1 VGFLGFLRVF
11 FRLPMLLRATPTSRP
26 DCMPN
31 VQAAGAGAAGGPEGE
46 GSAELMQVWEGW
58 QRGERSAVVPRPPP
72 CSRGS
77 PLPRRIVYGSH
88 PSQWCE
94 LSLPTA
100 ASPSAGRQQNELPVA
115 VLVHGGSWTCK
126 WCSDLHD
133 AMASSLS
140 EAGWAAYN
148 MEFRK
153 VGHKGQPEGQT
164 GAGFPGTLEDI
175 GAGLNALST
184 LAQQEPELGLDM
196 GRVVLIGHSS
206 GGHLALWAA
215 QCHRSPLVSV
225 ALKPA
230 AVVGLAPD
238 SDLLKEFVRAREST
252 ETFMGCTPD
261 ERPEAYALADPMQL
275 LPLGC
280 KQLIVT
286 GDDDTNTP
294 TERTVEYA
302 EAAVAAGDPVEML
315 QFKSLEDCA
324 PVPDHFAVITVEHR
338 IWPRILRAICSL
350 VPGPDDRG
358 GAKM

>member
-1 VGFLGFLRVF
+1 
-11 FRLPMLLRATPTSRP
+11 M
-26 DCMPN
+26 
-31 VQAAGAGAAGGPEGE
+31 
-46 GSAELMQVWEGW
+46 
-58 QRGERSAVVPRPPP
+58 
-72 CSRGS
+72 
-77 PLPRRIVYGSH
+77 
-88 PSQWCE
+88 
-94 LSLPTA
+94 
-100 ASPSAGRQQNELPVA
+100 
-115 VLVHGGSWTCK
+115 
-126 WCSDLHD
+126 
-133 AMASSLS
+133 
-140 EAGWAAYN
+140 
-148 MEFRK
+148 
-153 VGHKGQPEGQT
+153 
-164 GAGFPGTLEDI
+164 
-175 GAGLNALST
+175 
-184 LAQQEPELGLDM
+184 
-196 GRVVLIGHSS
+196 
-206 GGHLALWAA
+206 
-215 QCHRSPLVSV
+215 
-225 ALKPA
+225 
-230 AVVGLAPD
+230 VGLAPD